1 MESRGTFRR
10 TQSEYVGKEGL
21 RALVDNS
28 FGPCLSFFLPDHIQ
42 ASKQRLFDLMLDAD
56 RQLEPQTSGRAR
68 VDELLE
74 PVRNLM
80 EQNEVLQDLTESI
93 ALFRAPGF
101 FRCYRLPF
109 RVPELVAVADSFCL
123 RPLHPLFETSGRAY
137 LLLLQQNAVKLFWPD
152 RTAQE
157 EPIFYP

>member
-56 RQLEPQTSGRAR
+56 RQLEPQTYGRAR

-74 PVRNLM
+74 PRNW
-80 EQNEVLQDLTESI
+80 EE
-93 ALFRAPGF
+93 ALFIACRQTRFLA
-101 FRCYRLPF
+101 RSSAA
-109 RVPELVAVADSFCL
+109 AV
-123 RPLHPLFETSGRAY
+123 FEY
-137 LLLLQQNAVKLFWPD
+137 
-152 RTAQE
+152 
-157 EPIFYP
+157 